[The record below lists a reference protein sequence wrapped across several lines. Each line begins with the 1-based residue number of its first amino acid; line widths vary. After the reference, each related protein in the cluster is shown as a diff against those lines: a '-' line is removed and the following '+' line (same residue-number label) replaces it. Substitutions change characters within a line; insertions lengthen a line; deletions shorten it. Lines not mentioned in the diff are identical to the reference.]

1 MLLQV
6 CLITF
11 IVNFAH
17 SQSGGV
23 AEKGNLDDLISNV
36 FDPNA
41 GRAEG
46 GDAAK
51 VMKIFL

>member
-6 CLITF
+6 CLITL
-11 IVNFAH
+11 IVNSAH
-17 SQSGGV
+17 SQSGV

-41 GRAEG
+41 GRTEG

-51 VMKIFL
+51 VIKIFM

>member
-11 IVNFAH
+11 IVNFVH
-17 SQSGGV
+17 SQSGV

-41 GRAEG
+41 GRVEG